1 MGIPLP
7 EHLALLGR
15 GLQVLIS
22 CLGTIS
28 FISFIWYLI
37 VSIAVQRGD
46 VMDAV
51 AERAPVFPP
60 VDKEQL
66 SQLHQ
71 LRVALQHNGAPRDS
85 AKLVSSDGEE
95 LDIPESV
102 YSLLVRIV
110 SEMDQGNGVTVLPVH
125 AELTT
130 QQAAGLLN
138 VSRPYLVRLLQD
150 GEIPFHTVGRH
161 RRIFVKDLLE
171 YKERRDARRRHLLEK
186 MTREAQEAGLY
197 DE

>member
-1 MGIPLP
+1 
-7 EHLALLGR
+7 
-15 GLQVLIS
+15 
-22 CLGTIS
+22 
-28 FISFIWYLI
+28 
-37 VSIAVQRGD
+37 
-46 VMDAV
+46 MDAV

-71 LRVALQHNGAPRDS
+71 LRAALQHNGAPRDS

-102 YSLLVRIV
+102 YALLVRIV

-138 VSRPYLVRLLQD
+138 VSRPYLVRLLQE
-150 GEIPFHTVGRH
+150 GEIPFHAVGRH
-161 RRIFVKDLLE
+161 RRIYVKDLLE
-171 YKERRDARRRHLLEK
+171 YKDRRDTRRRHLLKK

>member
-1 MGIPLP
+1 
-7 EHLALLGR
+7 
-15 GLQVLIS
+15 
-22 CLGTIS
+22 
-28 FISFIWYLI
+28 
-37 VSIAVQRGD
+37 
-46 VMDAV
+46 MDAV

-102 YSLLVRIV
+102 YALLVRIV

-171 YKERRDARRRHLLEK
+171 YKERRDTRRRHLLEK